1 MAKRGKLEI
10 MKDVLGIIRDNHNSI
25 KATPLLRKSNIS
37 SSRFKEY
44 YADLLEKNLVREQLN
59 KNDKYVILTEKGFR
73 FLEKYKTII
82 AFIDEFELD

>member
-10 MKDVLGIIRDNHNSI
+10 IRDILKIIKDNHNSI
-25 KATPLLRKSNIS
+25 KSTPLLRKSNMS

-44 YADLLEKNLVREQLN
+44 FRDLLKKKFIKQVNHKGERFFS
-59 KNDKYVILTEKGFR
+59 LTDEGFR

-82 AFIDEFELD
+82 DFIDEFGL